1 MNSVQDKIERRSE
14 KSRALADR
22 LVGAAEAVI
31 AADGLPALRARA
43 LASAVG
49 CSVGAIYGVYEDLD
63 AIILE
68 VNALTLDAFV
78 ADMGRDARGAG
89 PEDQLVQMAEA
100 YLDYAARN
108 RHRWA
113 ALFQHRLP
121 PGRTIT
127 ESYANR
133 QEAAF
138 RQIEAP
144 LAALHPT
151 LPEIGLAARTLFSAV
166 HGVVALGL
174 DERITVLKLPVLRA
188 QLGQIVRAAVRGLVL
203 RS

>member
-22 LVGAAEAVI
+22 LVSAAEAVI

-63 AIILE
+63 AIVLE

-89 PEDQLVQMAEA
+89 QEDQLVQMAEA

-138 RQIEAP
+138 RLIEAP

-174 DERITVLKLPVLRA
+174 DERITVLQLPVLRA